1 MAKLLV
7 MRATVRIFYN
17 VQRKD
22 VYTAIK
28 GVFFFVQRKDVYAA
42 IKKGFFFFCTRKIDA
57 EKFPSM
63 RGEGIIVPH
72 WLLQF
77 LASIF
82 SRCPTQ

>member
-1 MAKLLV
+1 

-42 IKKGFFFFCTRKIDA
+42 IKKGFFFFFVPVKLMQ
-57 EKFPSM
+57 KSFP
-63 RGEGIIVPH
+63 
-72 WLLQF
+72 
-77 LASIF
+77 A
-82 SRCPTQ
+82 